1 MKLDENQELLLELA
15 NAKMPFGKYAGRY
28 LLDLPETYILWF
40 KEKGYPQ
47 GKLGLQM
54 ELLMEIQLNG
64 LEALIRP
71 LRRE

>member
-1 MKLDENQELLLELA
+1 MKLDENQELLLELT

-47 GKLGLQM
+47 GKLGLMM

-71 LRRE
+71 LRRK